1 MTNSNSGLLPSHNAH
16 WFNTAPPILL
26 FRLFNQS
33 TKLPRRI
40 TNSQKYDSPIKQLLG
55 RPCGFDVVGFVTNTC
70 LGVMELPID
79 GNPNRE
85 FGVLGNPG
93 GITGAAAGL
102 TKVVTVGPGLI
113 STWKIEPENLTKHR
127 MKGGLG
133 MAPFYALLDEEEFK
147 LLQDVFYFCQ
157 LETQGIET
165 DTAREVSRSI
175 SIDKVPDAVR
185 ALGWFPTELQIEELL
200 TEIKFSKFHKT
211 QEQTT
216 LVDLDD
222 FIKLYLN
229 HRPGI
234 S

>member
-1 MTNSNSGLLPSHNAH
+1 MLSEPS
-16 WFNTAPPILL
+16 
-26 FRLFNQS
+26 
-33 TKLPRRI
+33 
-40 TNSQKYDSPIKQLLG
+40 
-55 RPCGFDVVGFVTNTC
+55 
-70 LGVMELPID
+70 
-79 GNPNRE
+79 
-85 FGVLGNPG
+85 
-93 GITGAAAGL
+93 
-102 TKVVTVGPGLI
+102 
-113 STWKIEPENLTKHR
+113 
-127 MKGGLG
+127 
-133 MAPFYALLDEEEFK
+133 
-147 LLQDVFYFCQ
+147 
-157 LETQGIET
+157 QGIET

-234 S
+234 LYFKLCNFK